1 MSEVKILTI
10 VNLMDF
16 NNDWIELDNRCD
28 VSMIPIDNLISIVLE
43 RVKTGEKE
51 ISVHLYLHF
60 NGSHL
65 YTINCSNKALI
76 LVDPLSIKFLN
87 HIMFIMIFAF

>member
-51 ISVHLYLHF
+51 ISVQATEGDSYFDRIVLFEVLEDKSVVFQSFYK
-60 NGSHL
+60 G
-65 YTINCSNKALI
+65 LI
-76 LVDPLSIKFLN
+76 
-87 HIMFIMIFAF
+87 